1 MSVINQML
9 RDLDSRR
16 GPANGAQL
24 AALQSLGLVSTN
36 RIQWPGSL
44 AFLGWGL
51 GGALLIIISYQAVD
65 WWMHKSRSAHVSVPA
80 VQLIADDNALA
91 EAVPATKPEPAVSAP
106 APAQISATPPR
117 PTAVAEVSES
127 REPVAVAD
135 KIIPRPIK
143 TLTPQQRA
151 ERVFVRAQQALA
163 NHQPQRSERLLR
175 DTLNEFPGH
184 TAARTQLAALLV
196 SQQQTEKAEL
206 LLADGLSTDPYQL
219 ELARPYAQLLAAR
232 DVLMPAL
239 EALDRAINQVG
250 ADAESLA
257 LRAAL
262 LYRMDRHAE
271 SVTAYRRALDDHPH
285 KALWWTGLAVSLEHS
300 GESVQALAA
309 YRRAVDLPLE
319 QAVNDYVQQRIEQLR
334 LAGPRN

>member
-24 AALQSLGLVSTN
+24 AALQSLGLVSAN
-36 RIQWPGSL
+36 RIQWSGSL
-44 AFLGWGL
+44 AFLGLGL
-51 GGALLIIISYQAVD
+51 GGALLIIISYQAVN
-65 WWMHKSRSAHVSVPA
+65 WWGYQSRSVPA
-80 VQLIADDNALA
+80 VQSIADDNILV
-91 EAVPATKPEPAVSAP
+91 EAVPATKIEPLVSAP
-106 APAQISATPPR
+106 TPAEISATPPR
-117 PTAVAEVSES
+117 PTAVAEVSKS

-143 TLTPQQRA
+143 TLTPQQKA

-163 NHQPQRSERLLR
+163 SHQPQRGERLLR

-196 SQQQTEKAEL
+196 GRRQTDKAEL

-232 DVLMPAL
+232 DVLVPAL

-257 LRAAL
+257 LRAAV

-271 SVTAYRRALDDHPH
+271 SVTAYLHALDSQPQR
-285 KALWWTGLAVSLEHS
+285 ALWWTGLAVSLEHS

>member
-51 GGALLIIISYQAVD
+51 GGALLIIISYQAVN
-65 WWMHKSRSAHVSVPA
+65 WWMHKSRPAHVSAPVE
-80 VQLIADDNALA
+80 QLIADDSALA
-91 EAVPATKPEPAVSAP
+91 ETVPAAKTGPAVSMP
-106 APAQISATPPR
+106 APAEISDTQPQQ
-117 PTAVAEVSES
+117 TAVAEVSKS

-135 KIIPRPIK
+135 KIIPRPIR
-143 TLTPQQRA
+143 TLTPRQKA

-163 NHQPQRSERLLR
+163 NHQPQRGERLLR

-184 TAARTQLAALLV
+184 TAARTQLVALLV
-196 SQQQTEKAEL
+196 SRQQTEKAEL

-239 EALDRAINQVG
+239 EALDRASNQAG

-271 SVTAYRRALDDHPH
+271 SVIAYRRALDDQPQR
-285 KALWWTGLAVSLEHS
+285 ALWWTGLAVSLEHS
-300 GESVQALAA
+300 GESAQALAA

-319 QAVNDYVQQRIEQLR
+319 KAVNDYVQQRIEKLR
-334 LAGPRN
+334 YAGPRN

>member
-24 AALQSLGLVSTN
+24 AALQSLGLVTAN
-36 RIQWPGSL
+36 RIQWPGSPAL
-44 AFLGWGL
+44 LGWCL
-51 GGALLIIISYQAVD
+51 GGALLIIISHQAVN
-65 WWMHKSRSAHVSVPA
+65 WWSYQSGSTHVSVPA
-80 VQLIADDNALA
+80 VQLIEVDNALP
-91 EAVPATKPEPAVSAP
+91 EAVPATKTEPVASAP
-106 APAQISATPPR
+106 APAEISTTQPR
-117 PTAVAEVSES
+117 PTAVAEVSKARES
-127 REPVAVAD
+127 LAVAE

-143 TLTPQQRA
+143 TLTPQQKA
-151 ERVFVRAQQALA
+151 ERVFIGAQQALA
-163 NHQPQRSERLLR
+163 SHQPQRGERLLR

-184 TAARTQLAALLV
+184 TAARTQLAALLI
-196 SQQQTEKAEL
+196 SQRQTEKAEL
-206 LLADGLSTDPYQL
+206 MLADGLSTDPYQL

-232 DVLMPAL
+232 DVLVPAL

-262 LYRMDRHAE
+262 LYRMDRYAE
-271 SVTAYRRALDDHPH
+271 SVTAYRRALDDQPH
-285 KALWWTGLAVSLEHS
+285 RALWWTGLAVSLEHN
-300 GESVQALAA
+300 GESAQALAA

-319 QAVNDYVQQRIEQLR
+319 QAVDDYVQQRIEQLQH
-334 LAGPRN
+334 AGPRN